1 MSCDCFDGSGNHKNV
16 ATSFAAKDSISKILK
31 MIFLG
36 IPALCMVI
44 TAPSF
49 SKSMFGNLKL
59 QIDHWI
65 ISLSHFKS
73 ATFIANSGAKI
84 FS

>member
-1 MSCDCFDGSGNHKNV
+1 MALAITKMLQLNLQQV
-16 ATSFAAKDSISKILK
+16 SIPKILK

>member
-1 MSCDCFDGSGNHKNV
+1 MALAITKMLQLNLQQV
-16 ATSFAAKDSISKILK
+16 SIPKGIL
-31 MIFLG
+31 
-36 IPALCMVI
+36 ALCMVI

>member
-1 MSCDCFDGSGNHKNV
+1 M
-16 ATSFAAKDSISKILK
+16 IL
-31 MIFLG
+31 LG